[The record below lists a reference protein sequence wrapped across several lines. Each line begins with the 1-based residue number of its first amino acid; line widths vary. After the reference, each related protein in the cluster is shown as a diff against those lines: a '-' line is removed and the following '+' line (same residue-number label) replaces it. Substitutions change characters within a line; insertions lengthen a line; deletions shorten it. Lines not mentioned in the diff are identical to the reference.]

1 LLSGIGSGMGGMRR
15 IRVAMK
21 RADEYDALTRW
32 RHRLYWRPGQRKG
45 IKRRVNKRERRT
57 QHKGGGEW

>member
-1 LLSGIGSGMGGMRR
+1 MRR
-15 IRVAMK
+15 MRVPLK

-32 RHRLYWRPGQRKG
+32 RHYLHWRPSERKR

-57 QHKGGGEW
+57 QQKDGGEA